1 MIPLDSIQNI
11 TLPQIKDFA
20 LVVLAFATLIV
31 LVGNVIKTIKEWR
44 KPQSDLKAWQKS
56 VDDRLK
62 SDHER
67 LKAMEDGNKVVC
79 RGILALLS
87 HEINGNSIDKLKA
100 SQSEM
105 TNYLIDR

>member
-1 MIPLDSIQNI
+1 MEISNI
-11 TLPQIKDFA
+11 TLSELKDTA
-20 LVVLAFATLIV
+20 LVILAFAGIIV
-31 LVGNVIKTIKEWR
+31 LIGNVIKVIKEWR
-44 KPQSDLKAWQKS
+44 KPQTDLRSWQKS

-67 LKAMEDGNKVVC
+67 LKSMEDGNKVVC

>member
-1 MIPLDSIQNI
+1 MDSIQNI

-20 LVVLAFATLIV
+20 IVVLAFATIIV
-31 LVGNVIKTIKEWR
+31 IVGNVIKTIKEWR
-44 KPQSDLKAWQKS
+44 KPQADLKSWQKS

-67 LKAMEDGNKVVC
+67 LKSMEDGNKVVC

>member
-1 MIPLDSIQNI
+1 MELANI
-11 TLPQIKDFA
+11 TLSELKDTA
-20 LVVLAFATLIV
+20 LVILAFAGIIV
-31 LVGNVIKTIKEWR
+31 LIGNVIKTIKEWR
-44 KPQSDLKAWQKS
+44 KPQADLKSWQKS

-67 LKAMEDGNKVVC
+67 LKSMEDGNKVVC